1 MGLIP
6 SIHYPAGGYSRWIEA
21 DENTTPRPDGFVFSK
36 YLLQG
41 ERLDRYLSWV
51 EEVDVY
57 GVSARNSANIT
68 RQVRDDIFPGWRTRA
83 GPHASTSAL
92 DWKKELKMPDLFS
105 RSHLSTALSNGRRI
119 TVTLCRPPQHQAL
132 TQVFVSPAPAIDL
145 EAIGSA
151 AVEFRDRF
159 DHLLEAFR
167 VESFGAGWFDSCQ
180 TGTATKGSSE
190 TTAAKVVTSK
200 SNSMELVDLYDL
212 RVAPCR
218 VPGSGEASCALPS
231 STNYD

>member
-6 SIHYPAGGYSRWIEA
+6 SIHYPAGGYSRWIET
-21 DENTTPRPDGFVFSK
+21 DENTTARPDGFVFSK
-36 YLLQG
+36 YLLQR

-57 GVSARNSANIT
+57 GVSARNSANVT
-68 RQVRDDIFPGWRTRA
+68 REVRDDIVPGWRTRA
-83 GPHASTSAL
+83 GSHAPTSAL

-119 TVTLCRPPQHQAL
+119 TITLCRPPQHQAL

-145 EAIGSA
+145 EAVGSA

-167 VESFGAGWFDSCQ
+167 VEGFGAGWFDSCQ
-180 TGTATKGSSE
+180 TGTNTEGSPE
-190 TTAAKVVTSK
+190 TTTAKVVTNK
-200 SNSMELVDLYDL
+200 SSSMELVDLYDL

-218 VPGSGEASCALPS
+218 APGTGELAAALPS
-231 STNYD
+231 STNHG